1 MEKRPLIEH
10 LEELRRRLFV
20 VAVSI
25 FVLSIASFF
34 FAQDIYEILKYPAL
48 KYYPNLQFV
57 TLSPSSAFFVLMKI
71 SLISGIVLSFPVI
84 FYEAWKF
91 IEPGLLPKEK
101 RLLIPLLGM
110 GILLFTLGVL
120 FAYFVVLPVALKFLI
135 GIGIDVLKVTPM
147 ISIDLYTSFI
157 LKLILAFGF
166 LFQLPI
172 VMYVLTWKVILPLA
186 GALGIGLGFGLQ
198 TILNNYVSGFIMMFS
213 KNIKVGDF
221 VEIPGSAGQFINN
234 NSQTIFGRVED
245 ISILTTRIKTL
256 DGIDI
261 LVPNSTFIGSQIINY
276 TFRSPYVR
284 IRFPFGVAYSSNP
297 KKVKEILLKVASDII
312 SQPAWKMR
320 RTIIRTAAFSTQ
332 G

>member
-34 FAQDIYEILKYPAL
+34 FAQNIYEILKYPAL

-172 VMYVLTWKVILPLA
+172 VMYVLTALGVVRIDTWKRWRKPFIVIAFVL
-186 GALGIGLGFGLQ
+186 GALIAPDWMTQ
-198 TILNNYVSGFIMMFS
+198 TLIAVPLIVLYELSLRFNEYIA
-213 KNIKVGDF
+213 KRRLK
-221 VEIPGSAGQFINN
+221 
-234 NSQTIFGRVED
+234 SQEG
-245 ISILTTRIKTL
+245 
-256 DGIDI
+256 
-261 LVPNSTFIGSQIINY
+261 
-276 TFRSPYVR
+276 
-284 IRFPFGVAYSSNP
+284 
-297 KKVKEILLKVASDII
+297 
-312 SQPAWKMR
+312 
-320 RTIIRTAAFSTQ
+320 
-332 G
+332 